1 MSQISRCPRLTDKL
15 NQYINLRPIRIL
27 PGLSSPLKNCTVTDL
42 DWVIVRENSEGEYA
56 GQGGTTHDDTSYTVA
71 NEVAVFT
78 RVGIERTMRFAFDV
92 ARSRPRKKL
101 TMVTK
106 SNAQRYGMV
115 LWDKVFYEMAKEYP
129 DVTTD
134 KMLVDAMTVR
144 MVLHPQTL
152 DTIVA
157 TNLHG
162 DILSDLAAALA
173 GSIGVAASSSLDPTR
188 QNPSLFEPI
197 HGSAPDITGQGVANP
212 IGTFW
217 SAAEMLRWLG
227 EKAAADLLM
236 KAIETVTASGVK
248 TKDIGGT
255 CNLEEVT
262 NAILEL
268 KVVVHASNNWNLHCA
283 AKKMM

>member
-1 MSQISRCPRLTDKL
+1 MNRRLTVTQL
-15 NQYINLRPIRIL
+15 NQYINVRPIRIL
-27 PGLSSPLKNCTVTDL
+27 PGLSSPLKNCKDGDL
-42 DWVIVRENSEGEYA
+42 DWIIVRESSEGEYA
-56 GQGGTTHDDTSYTVA
+56 GQGGITHDDTPNTVA

-78 RVGIERTMRFAFDV
+78 KVGIERTMRFAFEV
-92 ARSRPRKKL
+92 ARSRPRRKL

-115 LWDKVFYEMAKEYP
+115 LWDNIFYEVAKEYP
-129 DVTTD
+129 DVETD

-144 MVLHPQTL
+144 MVLAPKSL

-173 GSIGVAASSSLDPTR
+173 GSIGVASSSSLDPTR

-197 HGSAPDITGQGVANP
+197 HGSAPDIAGKGVANP
-212 IGTFW
+212 VGTFW

-227 EKAAADLLM
+227 EGVAADLLLR
-236 KAIETVTASGVK
+236 AIETVTASGVK
-248 TKDIGGT
+248 TKDLGGT
-255 CNLEEVT
+255 YNLAQVT
-262 NAILEL
+262 KAVIAEL
-268 KVVVHASNNWNLHCA
+268 ARSFNCEKEIKS
-283 AKKMM
+283 KM